1 MIEQAKGVLA
11 EHGTVSMDEAFARL
25 RSYARA
31 HHLGLTG
38 LARAVAGGSADL
50 AAILKHPQP

>member
-38 LARAVAGGSADL
+38 LAAQSPEAPPISPRS
-50 AAILKHPQP
+50 